1 MSFAK
6 VFMAVLPACL
16 STALLTS
23 GHVATD
29 RVYIATWRRGSSDLC
44 LFGSPSVRCTLCIS
58 YGLCIDFGS
67 SSVRTL
73 ESSRAAELPLQQTQV
88 SKGLTGQDCEV
99 RRPAWRFRL
108 QLRIRISGI
117 FGLESRPL
125 LPPCKSRH
133 G

>member
-29 RVYIATWRRGSSDLC
+29 SVYIAAWQRGSSDLC
-44 LFGSPSVRCTLCIS
+44 LFGSPSVRCALCIS

-67 SSVRTL
+67 PSVRTL
-73 ESSRAAELPLQQTQV
+73 ECSRAAELPLQQTQV
-88 SKGLTGQDCEV
+88 SKGLTGQHCEV
-99 RRPAWRFRL
+99 RRPARRFGL
-108 QLRIRISGI
+108 SLRIRIPGI
-117 FGLESRPL
+117 SELEFRPL
-125 LPPCKSRH
+125 LPPPKSRH